1 MATLLRKILRLVGP
15 KNAIKLSCASRAWR
29 LLVSDNRLW
38 IHFIQNH
45 QRHGDLWDS
54 VFFAELN
61 LRSGY
66 PLQPFPSQAG
76 ELSFMRIYGQRAQV
90 PGPGSVIIDGGS
102 GCCKFGWSKY
112 ACPLGRSTTFLEFG
126 NIESPMYSR
135 FRHFFA
141 TFYGRLDHPLKSQPI
156 VLSPLFHYDVC
167 GDEDPYAS
175 LWMNMTGK
183 EDKYYLYEEGK
194 TPVLKD
200 AIHTVLFDMNVPAV
214 CAVNQ
219 ETLALFAARQ
229 TSEIVVNIGFQVTS
243 VVPILN
249 GKVMLKNNFNFESLD
264 TVRILKE
271 NLCYVAADYKTEL
284 LKDTRAS
291 LEVSA
296 VGRFTLSKEHFQI
309 GEILFQP
316 CIAGV
321 RATGLHQAVELCM
334 DHCHAAELTGDD
346 AWFKTTILSG
356 GTGCLPG
363 LAERLE
369 KELSEILSPSLAN
382 GVEVVRPPHGLGQS
396 LSATF
401 VTYEMTRCYGYFY
414 VKFRSRMISG
424 CELKWRRL
432 FRVACFYGHTFDV
445 A

>member
-1 MATLLRKILRLVGP
+1 
-15 KNAIKLSCASRAWR
+15 
-29 LLVSDNRLW
+29 
-38 IHFIQNH
+38 
-45 QRHGDLWDS
+45 
-54 VFFAELN
+54 
-61 LRSGY
+61 
-66 PLQPFPSQAG
+66 
-76 ELSFMRIYGQRAQV
+76 MRIYGQRAQV

-141 TFYGRLDHPLKSQPI
+141 TFYGRKQ
-156 VLSPLFHYDVC
+156 
-167 GDEDPYAS
+167 
-175 LWMNMTGK
+175 
-183 EDKYYLYEEGK
+183 
-194 TPVLKD
+194 LKD

-249 GKVMLKNNFNFESLD
+249 GKVMLKQNNFNFESLD

-396 LSATF
+396 LSAT
-401 VTYEMTRCYGYFY
+401 
-414 VKFRSRMISG
+414 MISG